1 MNKKL
6 WFSLLITGTSLIL
19 LSLPGYNPTSTNS
32 DAGQTL
38 RVSPIGEMTTDRA
51 THQATILENGEVF
64 ITGGCAGRGCERIL
78 SSAEVFNP
86 DSGSFRSVSPMNT
99 PRAGHTAVRLPNGHI
114 LVAGGWTG
122 IRATRSAEIYNPETD
137 KWNMTGRMSH
147 ARASLISVS
156 LPDSSV
162 LIMGGGSGRLGDL
175 TTIELFNPAS
185 GMFTAAGKSVVNHYL
200 ATATSNGQVLM
211 SGGQD
216 KEGNIHGMIT
226 TYTPE
231 TGKTEQ
237 AGVMEVP
244 RVKHAAARLP
254 DGRILI
260 IGGSGSEGYSQRYST
275 TEIFDPKN
283 GTLSNGPSLRYARH
297 KIRDAVVVLPSGKIV
312 VAGGAI
318 RPEVFDPVN
327 QVFRTLEGQL
337 SGPQMFAT
345 ATLLHNENI
354 LVLGGYDDRTRTSNT
369 AWLIHSGN
377 Q

>member
-1 MNKKL
+1 
-6 WFSLLITGTSLIL
+6 
-19 LSLPGYNPTSTNS
+19 
-32 DAGQTL
+32 
-38 RVSPIGEMTTDRA
+38 
-51 THQATILENGEVF
+51 
-64 ITGGCAGRGCERIL
+64 
-78 SSAEVFNP
+78 
-86 DSGSFRSVSPMNT
+86 MNT

-114 LVAGGWTG
+114 LAAGGWTG
-122 IRATRSAEIYNPETD
+122 TRATRSAEIYNPETD
-137 KWNMTGRMSH
+137 EWNMTDRMSH

-185 GMFTAAGKSVVNHYL
+185 GTFTAAGKSIVNHYL
-200 ATATSNGQVLM
+200 ATAMSNGKVLM

-216 KEGNIHGMIT
+216 EEGNIHGMIT

-231 TGKTEQ
+231 TGKTEK

-244 RVKHAAARLP
+244 RVKHAAARLQ

-260 IGGSGSEGYSQRYST
+260 IGGSGSEGYSQRYSSV
-275 TEIFDPKN
+275 EIFDPKN
-283 GTLSNGPSLRYARH
+283 GTLSSGPSLRYARH

-327 QVFRTLEGQL
+327 HVFRTIEGQL

-369 AWLIHSGN
+369 AWLIYSGN